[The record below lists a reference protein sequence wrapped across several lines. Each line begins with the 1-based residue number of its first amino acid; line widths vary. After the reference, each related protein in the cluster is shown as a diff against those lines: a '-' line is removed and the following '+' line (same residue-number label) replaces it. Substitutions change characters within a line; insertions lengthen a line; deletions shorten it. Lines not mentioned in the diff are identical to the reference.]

1 MQASQALNTAEG
13 FKDGIK
19 DVSKVYP
26 VRESIKQSPK
36 KRSKRAERAER
47 KRTKRAERKRTKA
60 KNAKVAVKRV
70 ERRRVKT
77 IDSAK
82 KKVAEVVTLTQPPN
96 AEESPTSISAYAG
109 NPQKISEAAG
119 KEVNETD
126 SAGNVSG
133 KQRPIALKLDDI
145 MDVLESSKK
154 DENLVKKVRKT
165 RGMKTRSTISEEAT
179 RSLDQSK
186 VKKSHLIQWTLLK
199 TDQCR

>member
-1 MQASQALNTAEG
+1 MQASQALKTAEG
-13 FKDGIK
+13 FK

-26 VRESIKQSPK
+26 VRESTKQSPK

-47 KRTKRAERKRTKA
+47 KRIERAERKRTKA
-60 KNAKVAVKRV
+60 KNAKAAVKRG

-82 KKVAEVVTLTQPPN
+82 KKVAEFVTLTQPPN

-126 SAGNVSG
+126 SADNVSG

-154 DENLVKKVRKT
+154 DEKLVKRT
-165 RGMKTRSTISEEAT
+165 RGMKNRSTISEEAT

-186 VKKSHLIQWTLLK
+186 VKDSHLIQWTLLK

>member
-47 KRTKRAERKRTKA
+47 KRTRA
-60 KNAKVAVKRV
+60 KNDKVKRV

-154 DENLVKKVRKT
+154 DANLVKKVKKT
-165 RGMKTRSTISEEAT
+165 RRMKTRSTISEEAT

-186 VKKSHLIQWTLLK
+186 VKKITSHLMDAIEN
-199 TDQCR
+199 